1 MTQWFMQQAGNSGPV
16 ASGHAPD
23 ICFSH
28 ELLRFTPMFY
38 LVFHLL
44 MNQRCQIT
52 FQVIEKNQNSHRA
65 ITMKAITRAVFIRI
79 DVTILQKFKFLYR
92 YKALLLLP
100 ELGRNT
106 MNMK

>member
-16 ASGHAPD
+16 ASGHGPD
-23 ICFSH
+23 ICLSH

-52 FQVIEKNQNSHRA
+52 FQVIEKKQNSHRA
-65 ITMKAITRAVFIRI
+65 ITMKAIRAVFMRI